1 MNKISITHVP
11 SEHRRSPQGKFEL
24 QRQHVSL
31 ALGGVKDGGPWA
43 GGHPF
48 DVELTTLPPG
58 KRNYPLH
65 SHAAQWEHY
74 IFLSGTGVIH
84 TETDG
89 KNPETVAP
97 GDHVIC
103 PPGDAHQI
111 ENTGSEPLVFYVI
124 ADHHP
129 ADVTTYP
136 NTGKRQLKPEYR
148 VVKTVEADYYE
159 GEE

>member
-1 MNKISITHVP
+1 MKKINLAEIAI
-11 SEHRRSPQGKFEL
+11 EHRSSPKGKFEL

-31 ALGGVKDGGPWA
+31 ALGGVKDCGPWG

-74 IFLSGTGVIH
+74 IFLTGCGVVH
-84 TETDG
+84 TDG
-89 KNPETVAP
+89 GRTEPVGP

-111 ENTGSEPLVFYVI
+111 ENTGNEPLVFYVI

-129 ADVTTYP
+129 ADVTSYP

-148 VVKTVEADYYE
+148 IVRTEEADYHD

>member
-1 MNKISITHVP
+1 MRKINLSEVP
-11 SEHRRSPQGKFEL
+11 TEHRSSPQGRYGL

-31 ALGGVKDGGPWA
+31 ALGGVKDKGVWG

-48 DVELTTLPPG
+48 DIELTTLLPG

-74 IFLSGTGVIH
+74 IILSGNGVMHSDSGLIL
-84 TETDG
+84 
-89 KNPETVAP
+89 TVGP
-97 GDHVIC
+97 GDHLIC
-103 PPGDAHQI
+103 PPGDAHQM
-111 ENTGSEPLVFYVI
+111 ENTGTEPLVYYVI

-136 NTGKRQLKPEYR
+136 NTGKRQLKPEYL
-148 VVKTVEADYYE
+148 VVKVSEAEYYSD
-159 GEE
+159 EE

>member
-1 MNKISITHVP
+1 MHKISIHDV
-11 SEHRRSPQGKFEL
+11 SAEQRSSPKGRYEL
-24 QRQHVSL
+24 QRKHVSL
-31 ALGGVKDGGPWA
+31 ALGGKKDMGTFG

-48 DVELTTLPPG
+48 DVEHTVLPPG

-74 IFLSGTGVIH
+74 IILSGHGVMH
-84 TETDG
+84 TDG
-89 KNPETVAP
+89 GQSLELTP

-111 ENTGSEPLVFYVI
+111 ENTGTEALSFYVI

-129 ADVTTYP
+129 ADITTYP

-148 VVKTVEADYYE
+148 VVQTTDADYYD